1 MCFARLIA
9 IGDCWLRGNDYRLPI
24 NDYRL
29 PITENAD
36 DKGNRT
42 KCINQA

>member
-9 IGDCWLRGNDYRLPI
+9 IEDCWLKGNDYRLTI
-24 NDYRL
+24 N
-29 PITENAD
+29 ENAD